1 MGGFSLIVVLY
12 LVVPGFIADTFFRY
26 VRGMDKGGE
35 LERVLRSL
43 VWSVFVLSL
52 YLLLIGEPPEYLK
65 DLGTANAS
73 PTFSR
78 ANLLQLAAHSLFATG
93 VAGATAMIVESKKVR
108 TKLQSI
114 FARSLAERVPWD
126 LMFGEHRAGR
136 LVRVQRKDGPTY
148 VGFLLTVST
157 GSAERSV
164 VLYDPSIVT
173 EGQAPKKI
181 EDARL
186 LYIAG
191 SEIAE
196 IRLAPT
202 QEEENAAKPRE

>member
-1 MGGFSLIVVLY
+1 MSGFSLIVVLY
-12 LVVPGFIADTFFRY
+12 LLVPGFIADTFFRY

-35 LERVLRSL
+35 MERVLRSL
-43 VWSVFVLSL
+43 VWSVFGLSV
-52 YLLLIGEPPEYLK
+52 YLLFIGEPPEYLK
-65 DLGTANAS
+65 DLGAANAS

-78 ANLLQLAAHSLFATG
+78 VNLLQLAAHSFLATG
-93 VAGATAMIVESKKVR
+93 VAGVTAAIVETKKIR
-108 TKLQSI
+108 NGLQSI
-114 FARSLAERVPWD
+114 FSRSLAERVPWD

-136 LVRVQRKDGPTY
+136 YVRVERKDGPTY
-148 VGFLLTVST
+148 MGFLLTVSS
-157 GSAERSV
+157 GSAERAV
-164 VLYDPSIVT
+164 VLYDPYRVT
-173 EGQAPKKI
+173 EDGALKKI

-202 QEEENAAKPRE
+202 QEEENAVKPRE